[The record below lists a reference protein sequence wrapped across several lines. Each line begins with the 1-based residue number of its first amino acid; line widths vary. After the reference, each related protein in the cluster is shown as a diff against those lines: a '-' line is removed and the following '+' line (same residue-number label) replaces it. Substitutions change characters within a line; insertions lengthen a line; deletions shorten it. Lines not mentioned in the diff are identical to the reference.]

1 MSRKIGKIIEVTSYK
16 IVCEITRD
24 PIPFISK
31 GDIYDFNGVGSLI
44 SIYDKFQSYISIYQ
58 VTKVYEKEQ
67 ILIKNENSKIKN
79 IVIFDAVPLAQITTN
94 KVDFGVRK
102 FPMVGEFVYISTNEE
117 IEKSLSSKMD
127 GLIIGTINSNVKLLP
142 RLDKDKL
149 FSGHLSIFGNTNSG
163 KSTTIKKIL
172 KEKIKIDSD
181 FKAIIFDVHNEY
193 DLDNVEQVSIDQISI
208 NPTYL
213 SIEDWINLVNPSSL
227 TQLPILINGIKIAH
241 HLTNGISEDLAAY
254 ISYSAY
260 YSNVEASTKLVF
272 VRKYAR
278 MVNNKY
284 VNEALVKFTL
294 SYGKFDEAEKLLYG
308 LSERFLELTGRD
320 IGNAEEY
327 IVEKYLEHDSSEVKL
342 ENIKDGINIALT
354 LEESKGNLQVR
365 SHCQTMITRL
375 DFLLSEYKSFFVEDQ
390 EKRSNFEKIF
400 TDKKSKIIKV
410 NELSDSKLKFIT
422 HLILRVGFQ
431 KQRYNGELSQINFIF
446 DEAHKYIKKE
456 QFTESL
462 VMDIFETIARE
473 GRKFGVFICI
483 ISQQPHELSSTVV
496 SQCSNFILHRLKNNL
511 DLDFIKKSNPF
522 ITDIQISRLSS
533 LPTGTALILGDAIPV
548 PLEIEIDNKGI

>member
-1 MSRKIGKIIEVTSYK
+1 MSRKIGKIIEVTANK

-24 PIPFISK
+24 PIPFISQ
-31 GDIYDFNGVGSLI
+31 GNIFDFNGVGSLI

-67 ILIKNENSKIKN
+67 ILVKNESSKIKN
-79 IVIFDAVPLAQITTN
+79 IVIFEAVPLAQINAN
-94 KVDFGVRK
+94 KVDFGVGK
-102 FPMVGEFVYISTNEE
+102 FPMVGELVYISTNEE
-117 IEKSLSSKMD
+117 IEKSLSSKKD
-127 GLIIGTINSNVKLLP
+127 GLKIGIINSNVKFIP

-149 FSGHLSIFGNTNSG
+149 FCGHLSLFGNTNSG
-163 KSTTIKKIL
+163 KSTTAKKIL
-172 KEKIKIDSD
+172 QEKLKIDSD
-181 FKAIIFDVHNEY
+181 FKAIVFDVHNEY
-193 DLDNVEQVSIDQISI
+193 NLDNVEQVLIDQISI
-208 NPTYL
+208 DPRYL
-213 SIEDWINLVNPSSL
+213 SIDDWINLINPSSL

-241 HLTNGISEDLAAY
+241 YLTNGISEDLAAY
-254 ISYSAY
+254 ISFSAY
-260 YSNVEASTKLVF
+260 HSNVEASTKLVF
-272 VRKYAR
+272 VKKYASL
-278 MVNNKY
+278 VNNQNVK
-284 VNEALVKFTL
+284 EALINFTL
-294 SYGKFDEAEKLLYG
+294 SYGVFKDSEKLLSG
-308 LSERFLELTGRD
+308 LSERFLELTEKK
-320 IGNAEEY
+320 IVNAEEY
-327 IVEKYLEHDSSEVKL
+327 IVEKYLGHNSPVVKP

-354 LEESKGNLQVR
+354 LEESKGNLHVR

-375 DFLLSEYKSFFVEDQ
+375 DFLLSEYNSFFVEDQ
-390 EKRSNFEKIF
+390 EKRNNFEKIF

-410 NELSDSKLKFIT
+410 NELSDTKLKFIT

-431 KQRYNGELSQINFIF
+431 KQRTNHEFSQINFIF

-511 DLDFIKKSNPF
+511 DLEFIKKSNPF

-548 PLEIEIDNKGI
+548 PLEIEIDNRGV